1 MLGGLFLNYRDTIV
15 DLKAQLG
22 NQLSSLFAFFL
33 CNHNISLSKEKIID
47 TFWSDSEN
55 PANALKF
62 AIFRLRNALKKI
74 DGFDDNFVKT
84 VGGGYQINKDISF
97 SIDIEE
103 LEQAML
109 EAKRNND
116 LSLYKRVIEIYNG
129 PFLEG
134 IDADW
139 AQIDKGYYSSLILEA
154 CNTLCGKYVENGN
167 IKEAISVAEK
177 GLSFD
182 DLDEQLITS
191 YLRALV
197 LNQNYNQA
205 MTYYQYINKKY
216 KEVLGVSLES
226 SGGNKFAAILSNAPN
241 KKKVV
246 SSSLIDTNDISGPLF
261 VDGVCFNS
269 ICMYVIRNMER
280 IEINAYLLK
289 IKLNNKSEQ
298 ILDEFQKV
306 LELVFRKSDVI
317 SKTNEDEFALL
328 LNLRRDSDKEIIE
341 KRLQSRMSKKISDE
355 FISMQWQKL

>member
-1 MLGGLFLNYRDTIV
+1 MLGGLFLNYQGTIV
-15 DLKAQLG
+15 DLKEQLG

-33 CNHNISLSKEKIID
+33 CNHSVSLSKEKIID

-55 PANALKF
+55 PTNALKF

-74 DGFDDNFVKT
+74 DGLDENFVKT
-84 VGGGYQINKDISF
+84 VGGGYQINKEISF

-103 LEQAML
+103 LEKNIL
-109 EAKRNND
+109 DGKRNND
-116 LSLYKRVIEIYNG
+116 FSLYKKAIEIYNG
-129 PFLEG
+129 PFLDG

-139 AQIDKGYYSSLILEA
+139 AQIDKGYYSSLALEA
-154 CNTLCGKYVENGN
+154 CNSLCEKYIESGN
-167 IKEAISVAEK
+167 VKEAISLAEK

-205 MTYYQYINKKY
+205 MTYYQHINKKY

-226 SGGNKFAAILSNAPN
+226 SGGNKFSAILSNAANN
-241 KKKVV
+241 KKTTTRVA
-246 SSSLIDTNDISGPLF
+246 SSIDTSDISGPLIA
-261 VDGVCFNS
+261 DGASFNS

-280 IEINAYLLK
+280 IDINAYLLK
-289 IKLNNKSEQ
+289 IKLNYKHISDDLQN
-298 ILDEFQKV
+298 V
-306 LELVFRKSDVI
+306 LELVLRKSDVI
-317 SKTNEDEFALL
+317 SKISDEEFALL

-341 KRLQSRMSKKISDE
+341 KRIESRLSKKINDD
-355 FISMQWQKL
+355 FISFDWKKL